1 MAITLSSS
9 KESFLFTTSR
19 TSSHLSVV
27 SFTISE
33 KISYYFSS
41 QVELAA
47 TSEIKTFDNIIGQ
60 ECLLT
65 VINNDRLSGGDRYF
79 HGKVRKFEHTGMSG
93 RKFLYEAEVVPSIY
107 FLSLRRN
114 CRIFQETTTHEIIKT
129 ILEEAGITSD
139 SYRFALENFDRKRGF
154 CVQYQESDLDFI
166 SRLMEEEGIYYF
178 FEHYKD
184 KHVMVMC
191 DSMSVHLPLNGN
203 PSITCNSGNGLVADK
218 ESVSHFTFSQRRTPE
233 AFAHSNFFFKK
244 PDLDLTRKKTGAQ
257 QTRYEIYEYAALH
270 TTQAHGDILAEVRMQ
285 QLVALRKQGHGQ
297 SSSCRLIPGYKFT
310 LADHEANSLNVEYLI
325 TDVSHAGSQP
335 QVLEENACGS
345 ASYANSFTVI
355 PATIQYRPPLITPK
369 PIVTGLQTAIVVGP
383 KGEEIHTDEHG
394 RVRVQFHW
402 DRDGERNERSSCWLR
417 VAQAWG
423 GLSRG
428 GQFIPRIG
436 DEVLVDFLEGNPD
449 RPIITGSVYNSDN
462 MPINNLKKS
471 ITQSGFRTKTH
482 KGSGFH
488 ELRFDDA
495 KGKEE
500 IYLQSEKDWNI
511 LVKNRRGETVGGD
524 SGTVVGKNRDLS
536 VGGDSFTI
544 IKGKSTEKAKEI
556 IVGAD
561 DNISIVSGASSI
573 VITPEGIKINGP
585 IVSINDGSKAPEPL
599 EKPVSGCTGKGG
611 GSSSGGS
618 VSPSKTPSSTAVSS
632 PPQLPEQAEKKDP
645 VASNEAPPLD
655 EFKGNVPSGGW
666 AGSPTVNDM
675 PIDEVWKIGSVS
687 DNVSGLGDLVSSRT
701 SSPLLNGIRL
711 PAAGDLVSSATTS
724 SPGNLMDNATRIGSI
739 AQNPE
744 SMKNTVI
751 TEAQKRVTR
760 ELDNSKS
767 KLLGTKGISDAQIE
781 AEQELAKL
789 RSLLSSPKVN
799 RNDVLKK
806 F

>member
-1 MAITLSSS
+1 MGLNILSSRS
-9 KESFLFTTSR
+9 RFTFQ
-19 TSSHLSVV
+19 LP
-27 SFTISE
+27 
-33 KISYYFSS
+33 SS
-41 QVELAA
+41 QVETDLVNFGLHETLSSTFSARVLLATA
-47 TSEIKTFDNIIGQ
+47 DEILSFDGIIGK
-60 ECLLT
+60 ESLLT
-65 VINNDRLSGGDRYF
+65 VINNDNLSGDDRYF
-79 HGKVRKFEHTGMSG
+79 HGIVRKIEHTGMSG

-285 QLVALRKQGHGQ
+285 QLLALRKQGHGQ

-402 DRDGERNERSSCWLR
+402 DRDGESNERSSCWLR
-417 VAQAWG
+417 VAQAW
-423 GLSRG
+423 
-428 GQFIPRIG
+428 
-436 DEVLVDFLEGNPD
+436 
-449 RPIITGSVYNSDN
+449 
-462 MPINNLKKS
+462 
-471 ITQSGFRTKTH
+471 
-482 KGSGFH
+482 
-488 ELRFDDA
+488 
-495 KGKEE
+495 
-500 IYLQSEKDWNI
+500 
-511 LVKNRRGETVGGD
+511 
-524 SGTVVGKNRDLS
+524 
-536 VGGDSFTI
+536 
-544 IKGKSTEKAKEI
+544 
-556 IVGAD
+556 
-561 DNISIVSGASSI
+561 
-573 VITPEGIKINGP
+573 
-585 IVSINDGSKAPEPL
+585 
-599 EKPVSGCTGKGG
+599 
-611 GSSSGGS
+611 
-618 VSPSKTPSSTAVSS
+618 
-632 PPQLPEQAEKKDP
+632 
-645 VASNEAPPLD
+645 
-655 EFKGNVPSGGW
+655 
-666 AGSPTVNDM
+666 
-675 PIDEVWKIGSVS
+675 
-687 DNVSGLGDLVSSRT
+687 
-701 SSPLLNGIRL
+701 
-711 PAAGDLVSSATTS
+711 
-724 SPGNLMDNATRIGSI
+724 
-739 AQNPE
+739 
-744 SMKNTVI
+744 
-751 TEAQKRVTR
+751 
-760 ELDNSKS
+760 
-767 KLLGTKGISDAQIE
+767 
-781 AEQELAKL
+781 
-789 RSLLSSPKVN
+789 
-799 RNDVLKK
+799 
-806 F
+806 